1 MPMFNK
7 SFLVSKIVNSL
18 VSHHFNVFLT
28 QGCFDIAAR
37 KDNLMLIKSMI
48 NVDGLDHDQALS
60 LRSISSFLSA
70 YPFIISVKT
79 NREFLNDEIIYSR
92 FQLPVITPEMLSK
105 ILDEEIIPAVRSAKG
120 KHTIAVDVN
129 GLREKRKELQLTL
142 EQLAEIVGISKKA
155 LYEIEKSRVNP
166 TSETVKKLE
175 NALRI
180 NLKDSYKMKAVEK
193 TYLKPKNDFQNKV
206 SQELSRIGID
216 NSSVYSAPFEI
227 VGKENFSLITGL
239 SKNSVKIKKEA
250 NVVKKLSSIFSSKAV
265 FVAKKCRE
273 QSIEGV
279 PIVLESE
286 LPDIDSS
293 KELGKILE
301 EKA

>member
-1 MPMFNK
+1 MFNK

-18 VSHHFNVFLT
+18 LLHQFNVFLT
-28 QGCFDIAAR
+28 HGCFDIAAR
-37 KDNLMLIKSMI
+37 KEHLMLIKSMI

-60 LRSISSFLSA
+60 LRTISSFLSA
-70 YPFIISVKT
+70 YPFIVSVKT

-105 ILDEEIIPAVRSAKG
+105 ILGEDLIPAVQSARG
-120 KHTIAVDVN
+120 KHTIAIDVN
-129 GLREKRKELQLTL
+129 TLREKRKELQLTL

-175 NALRI
+175 NVLRI
-180 NLKDSYKMKAVEK
+180 DLKNSYKMKTAEK

-206 SQELSRIGID
+206 SKELSRIGID

-227 VGKENFSLITGL
+227 VGKEKFSLIISL
-239 SKNSVKIKKEA
+239 SKNNVKIKKEA
-250 NVVKKLSSIFSSKAV
+250 GVVKRLSSIFSSKAV

-273 QSIEGV
+273 QSVEGV

-286 LPDIDSS
+286 LPGIESS
-293 KELGKILE
+293 NELDEVLKEKQE
-301 EKA
+301 

>member
-1 MPMFNK
+1 MFNK

-18 VSHHFNVFLT
+18 VSHQFNVFLT

-37 KDNLMLIKSMI
+37 KENLMLIKSMI
-48 NVDGLDHDQALS
+48 NVDGLDHDQASS
-60 LRSISSFLSA
+60 LRTISSFLSA
-70 YPFIISVKT
+70 YPFVISVKT

-105 ILDEEIIPAVRSAKG
+105 ILDEELIPAIQSARG
-120 KHTIAVDVN
+120 KHTISIDVN
-129 GLREKRKELQLTL
+129 TLREKRKELQLTL

-175 NALRI
+175 NVLRI
-180 NLKDSYKMKAVEK
+180 DLKNSYKMKTVEK

-206 SQELSRIGID
+206 SKELSRIGID

-227 VGKENFSLITGL
+227 VGKEKFSLITSL
-239 SKNSVKIKKEA
+239 SKNNVKIKKEA
-250 NVVKKLSSIFSSKAV
+250 TVVKKLSSIFSSKAV

-273 QSIEGV
+273 QSVEGV
-279 PIVLESE
+279 PIILESE
-286 LPDIDSS
+286 LPEIESS
-293 KELGKILE
+293 KELDKILD
-301 EKA
+301 EKQE

>member
-1 MPMFNK
+1 M
-7 SFLVSKIVNSL
+7 
-18 VSHHFNVFLT
+18 
-28 QGCFDIAAR
+28 
-37 KDNLMLIKSMI
+37 
-48 NVDGLDHDQALS
+48 S
-60 LRSISSFLSA
+60 LRSISSLLSA

-105 ILDEEIIPAVRSAKG
+105 ILDEEIIPAVQSAKG
-120 KHTIAVDVN
+120 KHTVVVDVN

-175 NALRI
+175 NALRM
-180 NLKDSYKMKAVEK
+180 NLKNSYKMKTVGK
-193 TYLKPKNDFQNKV
+193 TYLKPKNDFQSEV
-206 SQELSRIGID
+206 SKEFSRIGID
-216 NSSVYSAPFEI
+216 NSPVYSAPFEI
-227 VGKENFSLITGL
+227 VGSEKFSLITGL
-239 SKNSVKIKKEA
+239 SKNNVKIKKEVG
-250 NVVKKLSSIFSSKAV
+250 VVKKLSLIFSSKAV
-265 FVAKKCRE
+265 FIAKKCRE
-273 QSIEGV
+273 HSVGGV
-279 PIVLESE
+279 PVVLESE
-286 LPDIDSS
+286 LPEIDSS